1 MNSSNSLNLD
11 DLLNDDTKAQSLV
24 NTLTSQLKISQDSTN
39 PNTNTAATIVNNLL
53 QEIDSQKT
61 KTAVSVLQEICAK
74 SRLDTP
80 VYEVVSTTGNAHEPI
95 FNLKATIGDLVV
107 TSQGN
112 SKKKAKQSAALN
124 MISLLNQLGK
134 NNSIVQQIE
143 KINQS
148 KSSSSNRAN
157 QNRQARSSDKR
168 EKSKNNDLTK
178 VASQIQLE
186 QISLEPDDKDSNP
199 IGDLIEITQK
209 FSINPPKYE
218 FDESEGPAHSR
229 VFVCHV
235 KFGDFK
241 EPGYGKSK
249 KLAKRQAA
257 LKMIESLKS
266 FSYLNQDFSANNA
279 NINNSNGNGTN
290 NNTSNSNGT
299 NGVSKPNR
307 PNNRGAKFNIFNS
320 FTKLKM
326 STKTKIK
333 NLLDTNVNI
342 DTYLLNKQYFESL
355 AEEENIEFKYH
366 AVPCKNK
373 DGKQKTQ
380 FTFLDFRLRHDF
392 HYIVH

>member
-24 NTLTSQLKISQDSTN
+24 NTLTSQLKISQDTTQMA
-39 PNTNTAATIVNNLL
+39 NTTTVVNNLL
-53 QEIDSQKT
+53 QEIDSEKT

-80 VYEVVSTTGNAHEPI
+80 VYEITSTSGNPHEPI

-107 TSQGN
+107 TASGN
-112 SKKKAKQSAALN
+112 SKKKAKHSAALN

-143 KINQS
+143 KVNQN
-148 KSSSSNRAN
+148 KSSSSNR
-157 QNRQARSSDKR
+157 QTRINRPASSKDKR
-168 EKSKNNDLTK
+168 EKSKNNDATK
-178 VASQIQLE
+178 TSEQIQ
-186 QISLEPDDKDSNP
+186 QINTEPDDKFSNP

-218 FDESEGPAHSR
+218 FDESEGPAHNR

-241 EPGYGKSK
+241 ESGYGKTK

-266 FSYLNQDFSANNA
+266 FSYLNQDFSVNNS
-279 NINNSNGNGTN
+279 NINNN
-290 NNTSNSNGT
+290 NNNNVNNSNS
-299 NGVSKPNR
+299 KPSR
-307 PNNRGAKFNIFNS
+307 PNGRAGKLSIFNS
-320 FTKLKM
+320 FTKLRL
-326 STKTKIK
+326 STNPKIK
-333 NLLDTNVNI
+333 NLLEPNVNI
-342 DTYLLNKQYFESL
+342 DTFVLNRQYFDGL
-355 AEEENIEFKYH
+355 AQEENIEFKYH
-366 AVPCKNK
+366 IVHNKNS
-373 DGKQKTQ
+373 DGKRTI
-380 FTFLDFRLRHDF
+380 FLVWNFISMIFFMDRRML
-392 HYIVH
+392 IS

>member
-24 NTLTSQLKISQDSTN
+24 NTLTNQLKISQDSTN
-39 PNTNTAATIVNNLL
+39 ANTNTAATIVNNLL

-95 FNLKATIGDLVV
+95 FNLKTTIGDLVV

-148 KSSSSNRAN
+148 KSSSSSNRTN

-257 LKMIESLKS
+257 LKMIESL
-266 FSYLNQDFSANNA
+266 
-279 NINNSNGNGTN
+279 
-290 NNTSNSNGT
+290 
-299 NGVSKPNR
+299 
-307 PNNRGAKFNIFNS
+307 
-320 FTKLKM
+320 
-326 STKTKIK
+326 
-333 NLLDTNVNI
+333 
-342 DTYLLNKQYFESL
+342 
-355 AEEENIEFKYH
+355 
-366 AVPCKNK
+366 
-373 DGKQKTQ
+373 
-380 FTFLDFRLRHDF
+380 
-392 HYIVH
+392 

>member
-168 EKSKNNDLTK
+168 EKSKNNDLTN

-290 NNTSNSNGT
+290 NNTSSSNGT

-326 STKTKIK
+326 STQTKIK

-373 DGKQKTQ
+373 DGKQNTQ